1 MKCSAMVAVALVVGL
16 GAPAGAQ
23 WLKDKTPGIPRDKDG
38 KPKLDAPAPRA
49 PNGKPDLTGL
59 WRVDPG
65 GYGDNIV
72 ADLKPDDVLPWAQE
86 LFKQRSEEF
95 GISHPL
101 YRCMPEIGP
110 FYSWGMFKILQTPG
124 TLGIL
129 SEAGAYRQ
137 ILTDGRDLPKDPNP
151 TWMGYSVG
159 RWEGDT
165 LVVRSA
171 GFNDKTW
178 LDFNGHPHSEAL
190 RVTERFRRK
199 NFGEMSVEF
208 TFEDPKAYARP
219 WTISLV
225 GKLAADTE
233 LLEYVCNENEKSSA
247 HFVITDEDRR
257 KARTKVVLPPEVLS
271 RYEGTYEMDDLVEH
285 RKILFTVTRSGEG
298 LVAKP
303 PEGGGFVLVPES
315 DTVFSVSGA
324 KIEFFVDPAT
334 GRATRFV
341 VKTVE
346 GDQTAVRK
354 P

>member
-1 MKCSAMVAVALVVGL
+1 MKCSAMAAVALVVGL

-233 LLEYVCNENEKSSA
+233 LLEYVCNENEKDRP
-247 HFVITDEDRR
+247 HFV
-257 KARTKVVLPPEVLS
+257 K
-271 RYEGTYEMDDLVEH
+271 
-285 RKILFTVTRSGEG
+285 
-298 LVAKP
+298 
-303 PEGGGFVLVPES
+303 
-315 DTVFSVSGA
+315 
-324 KIEFFVDPAT
+324 
-334 GRATRFV
+334 
-341 VKTVE
+341 
-346 GDQTAVRK
+346 
-354 P
+354 